1 MKGDEKTL
9 PVNDDRKVITME
21 TKAVFLIRNHH
32 KCPSQLFLLHL
43 NTYVIGLQ
51 PL

>member
-32 KCPSQLFLLHL
+32 KCPS
-43 NTYVIGLQ
+43 
-51 PL
+51 